1 MTNGVI
7 IVLPIVLTAICAFLA
22 YLLLT
27 AGSGT
32 EVLGLWSVYEIYAGI
47 AISVLAG
54 VISGK
59 YFADKK
65 SLRMLNPLRWI
76 ILLFYI
82 FVPFFLEMTRANLDV
97 AYRVI
102 TGRIRPGII
111 RVSPGLKTDAGIL
124 LLANSVTM
132 TPGTLTVDVDKKTGD
147 FFIHVLNIKEG
158 LEKEKIVK
166 ENDLFSLFNLAKWI
180 RRIAE

>member
-1 MTNGVI
+1 
-7 IVLPIVLTAICAFLA
+7 
-22 YLLLT
+22 
-27 AGSGT
+27 
-32 EVLGLWSVYEIYAGI
+32 
-47 AISVLAG
+47 
-54 VISGK
+54 
-59 YFADKK
+59 
-65 SLRMLNPLRWI
+65 
-76 ILLFYI
+76 
-82 FVPFFLEMTRANLDV
+82 MTRANLDV

-132 TPGTLTVDVDKKTGD
+132 TPGTLTVDVDEKTGD